1 MSGFSQRDVW
11 VLLGLDWGL
20 KLGLG
25 FGLGLEPRL
34 EPRPKPES
42 SLAWPSLVQRRLV
55 VA

>member
-1 MSGFSQRDVW
+1 MSGFSRRDVW
-11 VLLGLDWGL
+11 VLPGLDWGL

-25 FGLGLEPRL
+25 FGLGS